1 LSTEEKSLFEGTNR
15 TQLEA
20 ALPGYVLGRRWFGGK
35 ARHVAS
41 VQIVEAMPLQDGS
54 DHAYIVL
61 AQVNYST
68 GEAQKYVLPLA
79 FAVGGTTTTHGPEA
93 SIVTQIQTGEGN
105 GAETLTVYDATFDPD
120 FTLGLLAAIKEEQ
133 RFRSAGGEIAAWRTD
148 QFSRLR
154 TRTDNELQPSI
165 IGAEQSNTS
174 VRYGDSFILKL
185 FRRLEEGIS
194 PELEF
199 GRFLGEK
206 GFANTPP
213 LAGAIEYRGAS
224 AGDEPLTL
232 AVLQGF
238 VRNQGD
244 AWSYTLRSLIDYF
257 DRAMSGQVSGEGLV
271 PRDKHLLALAGGSVP
286 SIMQDLTGSYLDS
299 LRVLARRT
307 AQMHLALGGGT
318 SDKAFDPEP
327 YTPDYQRAFYRSSI
341 ALTEQ
346 AFGLLRDRM
355 SDLPEE
361 TRREADALLN
371 KQADVA
377 ARFQPFQERII
388 SAITTRCHGDYHLG
402 QVLYTGSDFMIIDFE
417 GEPVRSLAER
427 RAKHSPLKDVAGML
441 RSFHYAAF
449 SGMFDY
455 VSRHKVS
462 DQETLEGAEG
472 WAMTWPKWIS
482 AMFLATY
489 LETAGGAAILPQG
502 RDDLQVV
509 LNAHLLE
516 KAVYELVYELNN
528 RPGWVRIPLSGI
540 AQLVQ

>member
-1 LSTEEKSLFEGTNR
+1 MRLFDGEAR
-15 TQLEA
+15 KQLEA
-20 ALPGYVLGRRWFGGK
+20 ALPEYIRGRRWFGGK
-35 ARHVAS
+35 ARNVTS
-41 VQIVEAMPLQDGS
+41 IEIVEAMPLQDGS
-54 DHAYIVL
+54 AHAYIVL
-61 AQVNYST
+61 AQVNYSA

-79 FAVGGTTTTHGPEA
+79 YAVGGTTTTHGPEA
-93 SIVTQIQTGEGN
+93 SIVTQIKTGEGDQ
-105 GAETLTVYDATFDPD
+105 AETLTVYDATFDPD
-120 FTLGLLAAIKEEQ
+120 FTLGLLTAIQEEK
-133 RFRSAGGEIAAWRTD
+133 RFRSARGEIAAWHTD
-148 QFSRLR
+148 LFSRLR
-154 TRTDNELQPSI
+154 ARADRADNELQPSI
-165 IGAEQSNTS
+165 MGAEQSNTS

-232 AVLQGF
+232 AVLQGY

-244 AWSYTLRSLIDYF
+244 AWSYTLRSLIGYF
-257 DRAMSGQVSGEGLV
+257 DRAMSGQV
-271 PRDKHLLALAGGSVP
+271 PRDKHLLALAGGPVP
-286 SIMQDLTGSYLDS
+286 PIIQDLAGSYLDS

-318 SDKAFDPEP
+318 GDRAFDPEP
-327 YTPDYQRAFYRSSI
+327 YTPEYQRAFYRSSI

-355 SDLPEE
+355 GDLPEE

-377 ARFQPFQERII
+377 TRFQPFQERAI
-388 SAITTRCHGDYHLG
+388 SAIRTRCHGDYHLG

-455 VSRHKVS
+455 LSRHKVG
-462 DQETLEGAEG
+462 DQATLERAES
-472 WAMTWPKWIS
+472 WALAWQKWIS
-482 AMFLATY
+482 AGFLGTY
-489 LETAGGAAILPQG
+489 LETVGGAAILPAS
-502 RDDLQVV
+502 RDDLRIV
-509 LNAHLLE
+509 LDAHLLE
-516 KAVYELVYELNN
+516 KAVYELIYELNN
-528 RPGWVRIPLSGI
+528 RPDWVRIPLSGI